1 MFPQCSVKDRVSRSK
16 QRSKADKRITNVIV
30 LIITAEVC
38 LSKRSYEVK
47 REYTTAVVIII
58 IGIRKSAQFNG

>member
-47 REYTTAVVIII
+47 RESTTAVVIII

>member
-30 LIITAEVC
+30 LIVTAEVC

-47 REYTTAVVIII
+47 RESTTAVVIII

>member
-30 LIITAEVC
+30 LIVTAEVC

-47 REYTTAVVIII
+47 RESTTAVVIII
-58 IGIRKSAQFNG
+58 IGIRKSSQFNG